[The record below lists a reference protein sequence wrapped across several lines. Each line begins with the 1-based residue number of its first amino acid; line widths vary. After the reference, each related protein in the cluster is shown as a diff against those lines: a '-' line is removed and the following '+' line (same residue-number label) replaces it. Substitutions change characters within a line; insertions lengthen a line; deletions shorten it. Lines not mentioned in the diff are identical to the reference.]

1 MRKAVLESWNFNVQT
16 LVRSKNDNG
25 KVVDMRGIPR
35 KSLVFL
41 LLIIVQSFSCAFS
54 AEKLDVAYDLPV
66 MVVTQGGRAGKLV
79 GLPFRIERTANGT
92 PLRVLISNDAA
103 AGASDTAQSS
113 VWMAAMA
120 AVVNRNDALS
130 GVRITM
136 EYSDF
141 MDGPSAG
148 AVTCL
153 AILSALDGRAFPDDF
168 AMTGTIMPD
177 GTVGCVG
184 GVHLKLRAAIA
195 AGKRRFCIPAV
206 RRFEQNAAG
215 VFEDLLTIGAEQGVE
230 ILPVWNVDEAYAF
243 AHRLPV
249 QPKSVN
255 READVLRL
263 PPAVE
268 KTLSARCEH
277 LARRWDACRKKLGDA
292 AVAALR
298 KQPFLRPILFDESFL
313 RYYLSGRL
321 LVAEN
326 RLSSLVI
333 AWETAGEWMR
343 RVNEVNAR
351 FQAFRKDPPFSEAD
365 RADYRASLAKLGEE
379 QLAHFRLAAGE
390 NAVPAGRRGSGF
402 SRTDLRL
409 SLLTAQECCESE
421 DIATTLGMWLW
432 TDARASGWRKKA
444 SVPDKELVCCHD
456 LAMLEE
462 FMRMMR
468 LKERELDLA
477 SERAKQLYA
486 DVSSARPG
494 PCLDEFGRV
503 FLSAQ
508 YAMGQAH
515 ERMFVD
521 YAKAKDMDAMRRM
534 FVDRDFHYASYF
546 WQAQRAVAAGQ
557 LMKSLPADGL
567 KDAEFHR
574 AVQLVLGART
584 FARGSAHLLKFGID
598 VGQWENGAFVCKDA
612 NFLGFLVRRARET
625 ALSAIAE
632 CRKAGVFCPAAILDF
647 QLADGYDVTSGGS
660 DCVIHDVLER
670 YWSAGLTAKAL
681 LMGFNSSKTKSVH

>member
-1 MRKAVLESWNFNVQT
+1 MSSIVRRVLIVLLFLFAKSFNSA
-16 LVRSKNDNG
+16 L
-25 KVVDMRGIPR
+25 
-35 KSLVFL
+35 
-41 LLIIVQSFSCAFS
+41 S

-66 MVVTQGGRAGKLV
+66 MVVTQGGRAGRLV
-79 GLPFRIERTANGT
+79 KLPFRVERTAAGA

-120 AVVNRNDALS
+120 AVMNRNDALS

-206 RRFEQNAAG
+206 RRFEQNASG
-215 VFEDLLTIGAEQGVE
+215 VFEDLFTIGAEQGVE
-230 ILPVWNVDEAYAF
+230 IMPVWNIDESYAF
-243 AHRLPV
+243 AHRLPA
-249 QPKSVN
+249 QPKPVA

-263 PPAVE
+263 PPTVE
-268 KTLSARCEH
+268 KALSARCEH
-277 LARRWDACRKKLGDA
+277 LARRWDACRKKLDAA

-298 KQPFLRPILFDESFL
+298 SQPFLRPILFDESFL

-326 RLSSLVI
+326 RLTSLVI
-333 AWETAGEWMR
+333 AWETAAEWMR

-351 FQAFRKDPPFSEAD
+351 FPVFRKDPPFSEAD
-365 RADYRASLAKLGEE
+365 RTAYRESLSKLGDE

-390 NAVPAGRRGSGF
+390 NAVPAGRGGSGF
-402 SRTDLRL
+402 SRKDPRL
-409 SLLTAQECCESE
+409 PLLTAQECCESE
-421 DIATTLGMWLW
+421 DVATTLGMWLW
-432 TDARASGWRKKA
+432 MDARASSWRKQA
-444 SVPDKELVCCHD
+444 SVPDKELVRCHD

-468 LKERELDLA
+468 LKERELDLG
-477 SERAKQLYA
+477 SERARQLYA
-486 DVSSARPG
+486 DASACRPG

-515 ERMFVD
+515 ERMFAD

-557 LMKSLPADGL
+557 LMKSMPADGL
-567 KDAEFHR
+567 GDAEFHR

-598 VGQWENGAFVCKDA
+598 VGRWENGAFVCKDA

-625 ALSAIAE
+625 ALTAIAD

-681 LMGFNSSKTKSVH
+681 LMGFRPSETKTVR